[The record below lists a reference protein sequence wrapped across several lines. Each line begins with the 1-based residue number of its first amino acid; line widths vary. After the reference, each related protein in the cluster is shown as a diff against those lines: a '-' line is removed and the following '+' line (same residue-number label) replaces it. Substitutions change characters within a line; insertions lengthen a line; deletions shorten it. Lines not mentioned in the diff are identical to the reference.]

1 MLCVC
6 RLADARCLCRSSMAP
21 RAYAPA
27 LIASVAAA
35 ICVSFAAAAYEPA
48 SRQRGSYRM
57 VVDSNLEC
65 IEIPEGGVTILAHG
79 FLINEL
85 SEFVSE
91 DQSQPSTDGR
101 FWRCDSAER
110 RTFVLVPLDRY

>member
-1 MLCVC
+1 MP
-6 RLADARCLCRSSMAP
+6 P
-21 RAYAPA
+21 RAYALA
-27 LIASVAAA
+27 IIASVAA
-35 ICVSFAAAAYEPA
+35 ISLSFAATAYEPA
-48 SRQRGSYRM
+48 SRQRSSYRM
-57 VVDSNLEC
+57 VVDLNLEC

-101 FWRCDSAER
+101 FWRCDSAGR